1 MDVMSL
7 AKACLGLGVAAF
19 GLAVATNFLGEPF
32 LTSAEGW
39 SRAAA
44 NLALFA
50 IALVLCFGRQAAGRP
65 AALP

>member
-7 AKACLGLGVAAF
+7 AKACVGLGVAAF
-19 GLAVATNFLGEPF
+19 GLAVVTNFLGEGF

-44 NLALFA
+44 NLALIA
-50 IALVLCFGRQAAGRP
+50 IALVLCCGGRSAS
-65 AALP
+65 LP

>member
-1 MDVMSL
+1 MDVTGL
-7 AKACLGLGVAAF
+7 AKACVGLGVAAF
-19 GLAVATNFLGEPF
+19 GLAVVTNFLGEGL

-50 IALVLCFGRQAAGRP
+50 VALVLCFGRQGSGRS
-65 AALP
+65 A